1 MRKAKEQTAAPK
13 KPAAKQTRKTA
24 VKKPATPKKPAA
36 KQTRKAAVKKPA
48 PRKARPRGAPNPG
61 SPAPLKSKGAA
72 KPSISKTQSQV
83 GASKFKSPDNEAPSP
98 KPRPSLPITYG
109 ESRLLLLARDPHTL
123 FAAWDMAPSVV
134 KELKARI
141 GGRALAVSTLTLRLT
156 NAGGATRV
164 FHVGRRARSRYL
176 GVDGA
181 PSFIAEIGFTTP
193 TGRFEF
199 IAKSAPCLVPM
210 NLAARHA
217 WLGERRRFVLGYR
230 EAGALARRGLLASTL
245 RERTRPKGT
254 PGNFESASSS
264 SSSFSAAAP
273 RVLGGASDLY
283 RR

>member
-1 MRKAKEQTAAPK
+1 MRKAKEQA
-13 KPAAKQTRKTA
+13 
-24 VKKPATPKKPAA
+24 ATPKKPAA
-36 KQTRKAAVKKPA
+36 ATPKKPAARQTRKAAGKKPA
-48 PRKARPRGAPNPG
+48 ARKTGPRVAPNPG
-61 SPAPLKSKGAA
+61 SPASLKRTGPARPA
-72 KPSISKTQSQV
+72 ISKARPEV
-83 GASKFKSPDNEAPSP
+83 AASKLRSPETEAPGP
-98 KPRPSLPITYG
+98 RIRPSLPTTYG

-141 GGRALAVSTLTLRLT
+141 GGRALTVSTLTLRLT

-164 FHVGRRARSRYL
+164 FHMGRGSRSRYL
-176 GVDGA
+176 GVDSA

-199 IAKSAPCLVPM
+199 IARSAPCYVPM

-217 WLGERRRFVLGYR
+217 WLGARRPFVLGYR

-245 RERTRPKGT
+245 RERTRPQGT
-254 PGNFESASSS
+254 PENYGPASFGVS
-264 SSSFSAAAP
+264 AP

>member
-1 MRKAKEQTAAPK
+1 MRKAKVQAATPK
-13 KPAAKQTRKTA
+13 KPAGKQTRKTA
-24 VKKPATPKKPAA
+24 VKKA
-36 KQTRKAAVKKPA
+36 A
-48 PRKARPRGAPNPG
+48 PRRIPALRPG
-61 SPAPLKSKGAA
+61 SRAPLKPPGAA
-72 KPSISKTQSQV
+72 KPSTSKARPPVAT
-83 GASKFKSPDNEAPSP
+83 SKLQGLDTGPKSP
-98 KPRPSLPITYG
+98 KPRPSLPTTYG
-109 ESRLLLLARDPHTL
+109 ESRLLLLVRDPHTL

-156 NAGGATRV
+156 DAGGGTSV
-164 FHVGRRARSRYL
+164 LHVGRRTRSRYV

-199 IAKSAPCLVPM
+199 IARSATCFVPM
-210 NLAARHA
+210 SLAARHA
-217 WLGERRRFVLGYR
+217 WLGARRRTVLGYR

-245 RERTRPKGT
+245 RERTRPKRISGDFRR
-254 PGNFESASSS
+254 PSSS
-264 SSSFSAAAP
+264 PPSFSPSAP

>member
-1 MRKAKEQTAAPK
+1 MRKAKKQAATPQR
-13 KPAAKQTRKTA
+13 PLAKQTRKTA
-24 VKKPATPKKPAA
+24 VKTAAIPKKPAA
-36 KQTRKAAVKKPA
+36 RQTRKAASKKPA
-48 PRKARPRGAPNPG
+48 ARQTGSRAAPNPG
-61 SPAPLKSKGAA
+61 SPAPLKPTRPAR
-72 KPSISKTQSQV
+72 PSISKARPEV
-83 GASKFKSPDNEAPSP
+83 AASKLRSPETEAPGP
-98 KPRPSLPITYG
+98 RLRPSLPTTYG

-141 GGRALAVSTLTLRLT
+141 GARALAVSTLTLRLT
-156 NAGGATRV
+156 NAGGETRV
-164 FHVGRRARSRYL
+164 LHVGRGSRSRYL
-176 GVDGA
+176 GVDSA

-199 IAKSAPCLVPM
+199 IARSAPCYVPM

-217 WLGERRRFVLGYR
+217 WLGARRPFVLGYR

-245 RERTRPKGT
+245 SERTRPRAIPENYGR
-254 PGNFESASSS
+254 ASIGAS
-264 SSSFSAAAP
+264 AP